1 MEGVSL
7 MTDFLLAAILI
18 ALLFQIHAKEKNVGK
33 YGRLCVFLE
42 KRCLRCLIKQGR
54 VNYQKVKDKIKEVK
68 YGAKG

>member
-1 MEGVSL
+1 

-42 KRCLRCLIKQGR
+42 KRCSRYLIRQGKE
-54 VNYQKVKDKIKEVK
+54 NYQKVKDKLKEV
-68 YGAKG
+68 GNG